1 MSRIKFTIL
10 PIFLVLLTLLSCSE
24 DEVTIEEQANC
35 NDGIRNGEE
44 LGIDCGG
51 LCFTTCFDELVL
63 EGELVTRR
71 ILSSDIEYTLN
82 GPYIIRDGAA
92 LEIEAGTVI
101 KAVPDNDSY
110 IAVAQGGQLYVY
122 GEENNPVVITS
133 GSENPQP
140 GDWGGVVIC
149 GQATTNNGVNDRSKL
164 GDIFYGGNNDIQ
176 NSGTIRY
183 LRLEYTGALFR
194 NQYRFNALTLYGIG
208 ATTNYSNIQAY
219 ESLGNAFEI
228 FGGSLSISNLVAL
241 NSGLS
246 GMKISGGW
254 TGQGNSWYFNNQNEA
269 GIELGN
275 NVDDFNALP
284 ISDVFL
290 ENISLVDSQA
300 ENAIHY
306 NDGGGFFNLSSI
318 YTNNVALGININ
330 STFESALVD
339 VGNLQIDTIE
349 FDNNSTTFNPTNY
362 SGSSIFYTEGISD
375 GAGNRETLPVWAQ
388 NWTIGF

>member
-10 PIFLVLLTLLSCSE
+10 PIFFVLLSLLCCSE

-44 LGIDCGG
+44 LGVDCGG

-275 NVDDFNALP
+275 NVDEFNALP

-306 NDGGGFFNLSSI
+306 NEGGGFFNLSSI
-318 YTNNVALGININ
+318 YTNNTTLGININ
-330 STFESALVD
+330 SPFESALVD

-349 FDNNSTTFNPTNY
+349 FDNNSPTFNPTNY
-362 SGSSIFYTEGISD
+362 TGSSIFYTEGISD